1 MGCAQ
6 PDPLPIPFR
15 KTAGLRRSHFQE
27 IKNPNRA
34 GWIKRRQGSVGVRS
48 SNSYRAPFKKGLA
61 EVFRNVCLHG
71 RKLRYESTAYPII
84 FLVI

>member
-61 EVFRNVCLHG
+61 EVFRNVCLRG
-71 RKLRYESTAYPII
+71 RKLR
-84 FLVI
+84 